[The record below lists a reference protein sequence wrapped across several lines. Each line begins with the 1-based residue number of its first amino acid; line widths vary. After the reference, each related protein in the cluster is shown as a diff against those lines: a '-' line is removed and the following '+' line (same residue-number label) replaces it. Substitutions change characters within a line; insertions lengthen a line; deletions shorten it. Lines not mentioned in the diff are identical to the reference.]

1 MHQAFYYNMR
11 KCYYEVFRNAAIL
24 LQNPTVIT
32 KYVST
37 DVITFYCADV
47 LFHKCYIANH
57 ENIRFVMN
65 RIRVIM

>member
-1 MHQAFYYNMR
+1 MHQTFYYNMQ

-37 DVITFYCADV
+37 DVIIFYWMDV
-47 LFHKCYIANH
+47 LLHSCYIANH
-57 ENIRFVMN
+57 KAIRLVMN
-65 RIRVIM
+65 KIRIIM